1 MRAAGG
7 FRGGGG
13 RGGGRRSDV
22 RLKHDIV
29 LLGRLDNGLGLYR
42 FGYNGSS
49 TIYVGVLA
57 QEVQRVMPQ
66 AVARGRDGYLIVHY
80 ERLGLKFES
89 YDQWIKSGAQ
99 LPIVARI
106 QR

>member
-1 MRAAGG
+1 M
-7 FRGGGG
+7 
-13 RGGGRRSDV
+13 

-29 LLGRLDNGLGLYR
+29 LLGYLDNGLGYYR
-42 FGYNGSS
+42 FSYNGSDKL
-49 TIYVGVLA
+49 YVGVMA
-57 QEVQRVMPQ
+57 QEVLRLIPQ

-99 LPIVARI
+99 APLSLEFSADSLECRIVAKDHV
-106 QR
+106 

>member
-1 MRAAGG
+1 
-7 FRGGGG
+7 
-13 RGGGRRSDV
+13 
-22 RLKHDIV
+22 
-29 LLGRLDNGLGLYR
+29 
-42 FGYNGSS
+42 
-49 TIYVGVLA
+49 VGVLA

-66 AVARGRDGYLIVHY
+66 AVARERDGYLIVHY

-99 LPIVARI
+99 LPIIARI